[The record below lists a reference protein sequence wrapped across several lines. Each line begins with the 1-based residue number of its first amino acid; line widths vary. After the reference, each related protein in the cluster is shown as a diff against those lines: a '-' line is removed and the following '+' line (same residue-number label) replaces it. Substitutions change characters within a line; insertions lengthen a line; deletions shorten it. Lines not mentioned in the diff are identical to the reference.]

1 MHILKR
7 MNIVNTYL
15 EIDDD
20 DISTERLI
28 ALVCDKCHCQI
39 EDVIYALEEA
49 GMIHEHE
56 EN

>member
-1 MHILKR
+1 MNILKR

-15 EIDDD
+15 EIDD

-49 GMIHEHE
+49 GMIHEE
-56 EN
+56 K

>member
-1 MHILKR
+1 MK
-7 MNIVNTYL
+7 IVDTYMDL
-15 EIDDD
+15 DDD
-20 DISTERLI
+20 ETSTERLL

-49 GMIHEHE
+49 GMIHE

>member
-7 MNIVNTYL
+7 MNIVDTYL
-15 EIDDD
+15 EFDDD

-49 GMIHEHE
+49 GMLHEQK
-56 EN
+56 